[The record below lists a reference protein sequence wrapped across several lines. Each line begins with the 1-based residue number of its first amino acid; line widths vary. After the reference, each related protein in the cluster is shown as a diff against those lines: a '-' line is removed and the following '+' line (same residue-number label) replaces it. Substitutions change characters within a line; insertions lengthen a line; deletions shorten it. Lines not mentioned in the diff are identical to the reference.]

1 MTMIESALA
10 VKLNLM
16 GPSSNLNVQWFG
28 HQTAT
33 VSSQRVT
40 LGISG
45 TLHQRFQLH
54 NVRTVRDMNLPM
66 QTVKISSIDDRHGHL
81 RGLPICEYRN
91 AVPQILIGLD
101 SCHLGVA
108 AETRANRGGGSFAA
122 CTPLGWI
129 VYGPQSTSSHARI
142 LFCREIWTNQN
153 ADNRLEKIIEK
164 FHETES
170 FGVKPTNRSMESD
183 EVIRANHLLQTTT
196 ARVGDRFQ
204 TGLLWRSDDV
214 QLPNS
219 FEMAIRRLESVEKQ
233 CRCNPAF
240 GTLYGNQISAY
251 ITKGYALL
259 PKLILEPIVLSI
271 YHILV
276 YNLLTNLVN

>member
-1 MTMIESALA
+1 MIEQPPFKLLTCHETLDDKPVLFRILPVTLYGAKTQVNTFALLDEGSSVTMIESALA
-10 VKLNLM
+10 VKFNLM

-45 TLHQRFQLH
+45 TSHQRFQLH

-101 SCHLGVA
+101 NCHLGVA
-108 AETRANRGGGSFAA
+108 A
-122 CTPLGWI
+122 
-129 VYGPQSTSSHARI
+129 
-142 LFCREIWTNQN
+142 QN
-153 ADNRLEKIIEK
+153 ADTRLEKIIEK

-170 FGVKPTNRSMESD
+170 FGVKPTNLSMESD
-183 EVIRANHLLQTTT
+183 EDIRANHLLQTTT
-196 ARVGDRFQ
+196 ARVGDRF
-204 TGLLWRSDDV
+204 
-214 QLPNS
+214 
-219 FEMAIRRLESVEKQ
+219 
-233 CRCNPAF
+233 
-240 GTLYGNQISAY
+240 
-251 ITKGYALL
+251 
-259 PKLILEPIVLSI
+259 
-271 YHILV
+271 
-276 YNLLTNLVN
+276 